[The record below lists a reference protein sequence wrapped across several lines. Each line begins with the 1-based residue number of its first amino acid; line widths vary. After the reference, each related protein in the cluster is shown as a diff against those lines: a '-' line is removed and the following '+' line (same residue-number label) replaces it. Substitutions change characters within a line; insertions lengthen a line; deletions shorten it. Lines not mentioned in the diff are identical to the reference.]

1 MLLQGLVLNRRIR
14 CFAYS
19 LFFLFLVLGS
29 CARDVEIG
37 SNSLFQVHSP
47 RVDWIYYADT
57 PVLLSSNLIATDLL
71 WTSSLSGFIG
81 SGNGIRVLLNPGTHV
96 ITAVAAD
103 ISGSVTI
110 TVEKRLIEPLQEI
123 RHLFSSGTRTVYFP
137 PGSYSSMIYSLGG
150 SAEQVSV
157 VIDEKH
163 LLKNENL
170 NIRSN
175 IRLPLS
181 LYRIEDLSK
190 KRLVSPKQGRS
201 ITNRAVEP
209 GSRRNFFVMNTS
221 NPLAKPHEL
230 ECVLLDVHDLFAL
243 WIPFEAS
250 IETHDYLR
258 LYESLSSLIIPRVQ
272 TLWGSCT
279 DIDGDGRIAILLTP
293 TINEEKKAI
302 GFFNPS
308 DLFSRCE
315 DPADPA
321 HNPWSNEMDILYL
334 AFPCPDGDLSY
345 GIDSLCATAAHELTH
360 AVTFSRKTLERIK
373 AGDVKAQQ
381 EELFLDEGWSHLSE
395 SLCGFG
401 LSGGNLQFVEKF
413 LQEPG
418 CYSFCGPDWLGRAD
432 SVGMRGA
439 ITLFLYWLFEES
451 GGMEWVSTDPKL
463 IKDCGGISFLQRML
477 SIPENGWESI
487 GLAFGE
493 PVESLFSRFVLEIQ
507 RKAAVGVE
515 FPCLYDPVTGEPI
528 TVSVNMGT
536 FMYSDIETCIGS
548 PAAEYFVN
556 GATILPWSFQR
567 GFAFFGSELIE
578 CKLQTSLITGQIYFS
593 ALFEGKSE

>member
-1 MLLQGLVLNRRIR
+1 MLLLGLALNRHS
-14 CFAYS
+14 CACAYS
-19 LFFLFLVLGS
+19 LFLVCLLLGS
-29 CARDVEIG
+29 CAREIEIE
-37 SNSLFQVHSP
+37 SDSLFEFNSP
-47 RVDWIYYADT
+47 RANWIYYADT
-57 PVLLSSNLIATDLL
+57 PVLLSSNLMATDLL

-81 SGNGIRVLLNPGTHV
+81 SGNGIRVLLPPGTHV

-110 TVEKRLIEPLQEI
+110 SVENRLIEPLQEI
-123 RHLFSSGTRTVYFP
+123 RHSFSPGNRTVYFP
-137 PGSYSSMIYSLGG
+137 PGNYSSMIYSLGG

-163 LLKNENL
+163 LLKTENL

-175 IRLPLS
+175 TRLPLS
-181 LYRIEDLSK
+181 LYRIDDLSK
-190 KRLVSPKQGRS
+190 KRLVSPKQRRS
-201 ITNRAVEP
+201 ITNRALEP

-250 IETHDYLR
+250 IETQDYLR

-321 HNPWSNEMDILYL
+321 YNPWSNEMDLLYL
-334 AFPCPDGDLSY
+334 AFPCSDGGESY

-373 AGDVKAQQ
+373 AGEVNAQQ

-401 LSGGNLQFVEKF
+401 LSGGNLQFVERF

-451 GGMEWVSTDPKL
+451 GGMEWVSTDPRL

-493 PVESLFSRFVLEIQ
+493 PVESLFSRFVSEIH
-507 RKAAVGVE
+507 RKTATGGV
-515 FPCLYDPVTGEPI
+515 FPCLYDPVTEEPI

-548 PAAEYFVN
+548 PAAEFFVK
-556 GATILPWSFQR
+556 GSTILPWSFRR
-567 GFAFFGSELIE
+567 GFGFFGSDLIKCEL
-578 CKLQTSLITGQIYFS
+578 QSSLITGQVFFS
-593 ALFEGKSE
+593 ALFDGKC